1 MDLKRWAVQEMIGT
15 NFEKMLGN
23 SKFVGGEMQARIKQL
38 YKKSSLICFCKFLCL
53 VDLRICVCL
62 NKTKPW
68 LELNIKFNQYSI
80 RSFQKALMGCNN
92 LWIHLFFNEFN
103 WISMSKILYSPFQ
116 MEDLTKWEVLFF
128 VVSEKIVSTFFS
140 FLINLF

>member
-23 SKFVGGEMQARIKQL
+23 SKFVGGEMQARFKQL

-80 RSFQKALMGCNN
+80 RSFQKALMGFNN

-128 VVSEKIVSTFFS
+128 VVSEKIVSAFFS